1 MSKYDILTLQ
11 SNSKKLKKKKFN
23 NYNILEFKDITIN
36 SLDEI
41 KDAKEFKFLTIEERL
56 KSLNKYLDKINISEK
71 DKHSLINMVQ
81 KNNLKNKTDIKF
93 NKFNKEILNINI
105 LEFKEQDQLYT
116 FKNLDNNNNKHIT
129 SKKLINNLLIS

>member
-1 MSKYDILTLQ
+1 MSKYDIQTLQ
-11 SNSKKLKKKKFN
+11 SKSKKLKKKKFN
-23 NYNILEFKDITIN
+23 DYNILEFKDITIN

-56 KSLNKYLDKINISEK
+56 KSLNRYLDKINISEK
-71 DKHSLINMVQ
+71 DKNSLINMVR
-81 KNNLKNKTDIKF
+81 KNSLKNKTDIKF
-93 NKFNKEILNINI
+93 NKFNKEILNITI

-116 FKNLDNNNNKHIT
+116 FKNLDNNKHIT